1 MGGAYVCD
9 GIHGAK
15 AAGIAVG
22 AKHEESEPRAAKTE
36 KSVKEYNKSFDTWLK
51 AARNGDREAQTKIVE
66 ENTGLVWSVV
76 RRFLGRGYEAEDLF
90 QIGCIGL
97 IKAVQKFDTSFEVRF
112 STYAV
117 PMIMGEIKRFIRDDG
132 MIKVSRSI
140 KELAIRALGAKEAML
155 RESGT
160 EPSVKEIAKRL
171 GVSAEELAAAME
183 AGARPESIDAVPNGD
198 AQGGKALVDRL
209 ECKTDYEN
217 DIVNRLLVRRL
228 ISEFDERER
237 RVIILRY
244 YKQKTQ
250 STIAKMLGISQV
262 QVSRIEK
269 KALGLMRQKLLGG

>member
-1 MGGAYVCD
+1 MRDKTYNVKTAD
-9 GIHGAK
+9 TS
-15 AAGIAVG
+15 AAEGTEISEAIESYAV
-22 AKHEESEPRAAKTE
+22 KNT
-36 KSVKEYNKSFDTWLK
+36 KEYNESLDARLE
-51 AARNGDREAQTKIVE
+51 AARNGDEEAQAGLIK
-66 ENTGLVWSVV
+66 ENTGLVWSVA

-97 IKAVQKFDTSFEVRF
+97 IKAVRKFDMSFGVRF

-140 KELAIRALGAKEAML
+140 KELAIRALGVKETMI
-155 RESGT
+155 RESGA
-160 EPSVKEIAKRL
+160 EPTVKEIAKRL

-183 AGARPESIDAVPNGD
+183 AGARPESIDAAPTGD

-217 DIVNRLLVRRL
+217 EIVNRILVRRL

-250 STIAKMLGISQV
+250 SAIAEMLGISQV

-269 KALGLMRQKLLGG
+269 KALEIMRERLIGGG

>member
-1 MGGAYVCD
+1 MRDKTYNVKTADTSAAD
-9 GIHGAK
+9 GTEI
-15 AAGIAVG
+15 
-22 AKHEESEPRAAKTE
+22 SEGVASGAAKNT
-36 KSVKEYNKSFDTWLK
+36 KEYNESLDARLE
-51 AARNGDREAQTKIVE
+51 AARNGDEQAQAGLIE
-66 ENTGLVWSVV
+66 ENTGLVWSVA

-97 IKAVQKFDTSFEVRF
+97 IKAVRKFDMSFGVRF

-140 KELAIRALGAKEAML
+140 KELAIRALGVKEAMI
-155 RESGT
+155 RESGA
-160 EPSVKEIAKRL
+160 EPTVKEIAKRL

-183 AGARPESIDAVPNGD
+183 AGARPESIDAAPTGD
-198 AQGGKALVDRL
+198 TQGGKALVDRL

-217 DIVNRLLVRRL
+217 EIVNRILVRRL

-250 STIAKMLGISQV
+250 SAIAEMLGISQV

-269 KALGLMRQKLLGG
+269 KALGIMRERLIGGG